1 MARLLVRAPS
11 HCEGDARGSG
21 AEFGLRDSHAHR
33 RRNIKGDLTN
43 LTGERERPVKKPD
56 KYKREVDSYEK
67 AFRIYVK
74 AHPDSVNGIDAELGD
89 TNPIRRW
96 SQMQLDQKREVEQ
109 RVEVLAETQY
119 LVARTVSDLDGRGVF
134 SGVAPGRYW
143 ITTLDVPALAGDV
156 HVEWNSSVTIRAG
169 QLRMLNSLI

>member
-1 MARLLVRAPS
+1 MS
-11 HCEGDARGSG
+11 
-21 AEFGLRDSHAHR
+21 
-33 RRNIKGDLTN
+33 
-43 LTGERERPVKKPD
+43 KP
-56 KYKREVDSYEK
+56 
-67 AFRIYVK
+67 I
-74 AHPDSVNGIDAELGD
+74 PDSVDGIDAELGD

-156 HVEWNSSVTIRAG
+156 HLEWNFSVTIRAG